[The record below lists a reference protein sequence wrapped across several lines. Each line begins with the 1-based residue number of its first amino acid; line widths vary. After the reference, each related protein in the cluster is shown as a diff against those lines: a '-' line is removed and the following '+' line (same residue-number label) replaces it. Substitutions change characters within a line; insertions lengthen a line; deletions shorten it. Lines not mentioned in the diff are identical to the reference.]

1 MSPEQAI
8 AQEMQRAYEEEREF
22 QLERRR
28 MLIAEVGLI
37 ERRYGVA
44 PVCRTCAGCS
54 RCETLHRGQD
64 VVSYSRKA
72 RDPLG
77 PRPSSN

>member
-8 AQEMQRAYEEEREF
+8 ATEMQRIYEEEREF

-44 PVCRTCAGCS
+44 AVCRTCAGCS
-54 RCETLHRGQD
+54 RCEAQHRNQD
-64 VVSYSRKA
+64 MVQYA
-72 RDPLG
+72 QRDRVRTG

>member
-8 AQEMQRAYEEEREF
+8 AAEMQRIYEEEREF

-37 ERRYGVA
+37 ERRYGVE

-54 RCETLHRGQD
+54 RCETMHRTQD
-64 VVSYSRKA
+64 TIHYVQRGRVRN
-72 RDPLG
+72 G

>member
-8 AQEMQRAYEEEREF
+8 AQEMQRLYEEEREF

-28 MLIAEVGLI
+28 VLIMEVGLI

-44 PVCRTCAGCS
+44 GVCRVCAGCS

-64 VVSYSRKA
+64 VVSYTQRDRA
-72 RDPLG
+72 RSG

>member
-8 AQEMQRAYEEEREF
+8 AAEMQREYDEERAF
-22 QLERRR
+22 QIERRR
-28 MLIAEVGLI
+28 LLIAEVGLI
-37 ERRYGVA
+37 EKRYGLT
-44 PVCRTCAGCS
+44 PSCRVCAGCS

-64 VVSYSRKA
+64 VVQYSH
-72 RDPLG
+72 RDRVPSG

>member
-1 MSPEQAI
+1 VNPEQAI
-8 AQEMQRAYEEEREF
+8 AQEMQRIYEEEREF

-44 PVCRTCAGCS
+44 GSCRVCAGCS
-54 RCETLHRGQD
+54 RCEAQHRSQD
-64 VVSYSRKA
+64 VVHYAQKDRV
-72 RDPLG
+72 RTG

>member
-8 AQEMQRAYEEEREF
+8 AQEMQREYDEERAF
-22 QLERRR
+22 QIERRR
-28 MLIAEVGLI
+28 LLIAEVGLI
-37 ERRYGVA
+37 ERRYGLT
-44 PVCRTCAGCS
+44 PSCRVCAGCS

-64 VVSYSRKA
+64 VLQYA
-72 RDPLG
+72 QRDRVRTG